1 MRGSDEESREGCA
14 KSVPAHIRNGL
25 SMTYLVRGCHA
36 GKTVIEFSVQ
46 AFLLEPPMI
55 SIPSFDQLLDAISQ
69 LPPEEQ
75 ADLVDV
81 VRRRLSE
88 LRRREIIAEVLEA
101 EGELQRGSSGPRAAC
116 DVIRDITS

>member
-1 MRGSDEESREGCA
+1 MSAFRD
-14 KSVPAHIRNGL
+14 
-25 SMTYLVRGCHA
+25 CHA
-36 GKTVIEFSVQ
+36 GETVIGFGVQ
-46 AFLLEPPMI
+46 AFLPEPPMI

-88 LRRREIIAEVLEA
+88 LRRREIVAEVLEA
-101 EGELQRGSSGPRAAC
+101 ERELQRGSSKPRAAR

>member
-1 MRGSDEESREGCA
+1 MSAFQD
-14 KSVPAHIRNGL
+14 
-25 SMTYLVRGCHA
+25 CHA
-36 GKTVIEFSVQ
+36 GETVIEFGVQ
-46 AFLLEPPMI
+46 KFLPEPPMI

-88 LRRREIIAEVLEA
+88 LRRREIVAEVLEA
-101 EGELQRGSSGPRAAC
+101 ERELQRGSSKPRAAR

>member
-1 MRGSDEESREGCA
+1 
-14 KSVPAHIRNGL
+14 
-25 SMTYLVRGCHA
+25 
-36 GKTVIEFSVQ
+36 
-46 AFLLEPPMI
+46 MI

-88 LRRREIIAEVLEA
+88 LRRREIVAEVLEA
-101 EGELQRGSSGPRAAC
+101 ERELQQGPGEPHAAR
-116 DVIRDITS
+116 DVIRDITV

>member
-1 MRGSDEESREGCA
+1 MSAFRD
-14 KSVPAHIRNGL
+14 
-25 SMTYLVRGCHA
+25 CHA
-36 GKTVIEFSVQ
+36 GETVIGFGVQ
-46 AFLLEPPMI
+46 TFLPEPPMI

-88 LRRREIIAEVLEA
+88 LRRREIVAEVLEA
-101 EGELQRGSSGPRAAC
+101 ERELQRGSSKPRAAR

>member
-1 MRGSDEESREGCA
+1 
-14 KSVPAHIRNGL
+14 
-25 SMTYLVRGCHA
+25 
-36 GKTVIEFSVQ
+36 
-46 AFLLEPPMI
+46 MI

-88 LRRREIIAEVLEA
+88 LRRREIVAEVLEA
-101 EGELQRGSSGPRAAC
+101 ERELQQAPGEPRAAR

>member
-1 MRGSDEESREGCA
+1 
-14 KSVPAHIRNGL
+14 
-25 SMTYLVRGCHA
+25 
-36 GKTVIEFSVQ
+36 
-46 AFLLEPPMI
+46 MI

-88 LRRREIIAEVLEA
+88 LRRREIVAEVLEA
-101 EGELQRGSSGPRAAC
+101 ERELQRGSSEPRAAR
-116 DVIRDITS
+116 DVIRDIAS